1 MSANHPSGIFIPDEK
16 ATPFTIDS
24 LPSDSNTL
32 TVKVGSW
39 VGEGSGEKVGEDLQI
54 VRQPRNGAWLL
65 KVKYQTNNPQAFDD
79 LGFLRRYFVGQNG
92 WSATMSVE
100 RDGGY
105 MFYVTPPS
113 SRKESEEEAGNV

>member
-1 MSANHPSGIFIPDEK
+1 MSTNHPSGIFIPDGK
-16 ATPFTIDS
+16 ATPFTIDL

-39 VGEGSGEKVGEDLQI
+39 VREGSGEEIGEDLQI

-79 LGFLRRYFVGQNG
+79 LGFLRRYFVGQN

-100 RDGGY
+100 RGGGY